1 MLSGRT
7 AGLRP
12 AERRRLEQICHRR
25 HPADAVADPLT
36 LQRLAAE
43 GRGLELPLTLVV
55 DGRGLC
61 RLLWVGELDHA
72 ARLLEKLP
80 GPSRRLG
87 QHLRLLTCAGAGR
100 QALLQPSHQEAVVG
114 MDLAPELWLRFGRQP
129 EASGR
134 WPAAIHTPDAGG
146 VRGWRGVL
154 EGDLADLCAH
164 DPATLVSEEAPAA
177 AAAAAPGP
185 SPEGPE
191 RVLLLVQTSGDR
203 ALSERHIAELEGLV
217 RSAGA
222 VPVGRVEQRRQG
234 PATRAPWGEG
244 KLREAAL
251 EARRV
256 GAGLV
261 VADRELTPA
270 QARDMETL
278 LDRPVSDRSELI
290 LDIFAQRAASGAGRL
305 QVELAQLRYR
315 LPRLTGRGLSLS
327 RQGGGI
333 GTRGPGETQLEKDR
347 RAIARRIERL
357 QREVRRLG
365 EHRARLRQ
373 GRRGLPKLALV
384 GYTNAGKSSLLNAL
398 SGASSEQAVLA
409 EDKLFAT
416 LDPTTRRIGRGAA
429 DRADPPL
436 LVTDTVG
443 FIRDLP
449 PQLMEAFRSTF
460 EEALDADGLL
470 IVVDLADPAWPEQLG
485 TVQAILDSL
494 NATMPRRVI
503 GNQIDRCASGE
514 LERARALEPGMLFV
528 SATAGLGLQHL
539 RQELQSWTA
548 AATTDGP
555 AAVPA
560 SAGANFSPMTLQLGD
575 TVPDFTQESQLGPI
589 NLYDFAG
596 DSWVVLFSHPAD
608 YTPVCT
614 TELGEVSRLRAE
626 WEKRNVKTI
635 ALSVDS
641 AESHKG
647 WIGDINETQNTT
659 VDYPILADSDKKVS
673 SLYGMIHPNSLS
685 NLTVRSVFII
695 DPRKKLRLQI
705 TYPASTGRNFDE
717 ILRVI
722 DSLQLTDH
730 HQVATPVNWK
740 EGDDCVVVPSIP
752 TDEARQKFPKGVT
765 EIRPYLRMTPQPNK

>member
-1 MLSGRT
+1 MRQGVLAGRT

-25 HPADAVADPLT
+25 HPADAIADLLT

-80 GPSRRLG
+80 GPSRRQG
-87 QHLRLLTCAGAGR
+87 HNLRLLTCAGAGR
-100 QALLQPSHQEAVVG
+100 QAQLQPSPQEAVVG
-114 MDLAPELWLRFGRQP
+114 MDLAPDLWLRFGQKP
-129 EASGR
+129 EAGGR
-134 WPAAIHTPDAGG
+134 WPAAIHIPAASGDRA
-146 VRGWRGVL
+146 WQGVL
-154 EGDLADLCAH
+154 EGDLADLCAQ
-164 DPATLVSEEAPAA
+164 DPAALVSEDPPAA
-177 AAAAAPGP
+177 AGPAPT
-185 SPEGPE
+185 PEGPE

-203 ALSERHIAELEGLV
+203 ALSDRRIAELEGLV

-234 PATRAPWGEG
+234 PATRNPWGEG
-244 KLREAAL
+244 KLQEAAL

-256 GAGLV
+256 GASLV

-270 QARDMETL
+270 QARDMENL
-278 LDRPVSDRSELI
+278 LDLPVSDRSELI

-357 QREVRRLG
+357 QREVQRLG

-373 GRRGLPKLALV
+373 GRRDLPKVALV

-398 SGASSEQAVLA
+398 TGASGQQAVLA

-429 DRADPPL
+429 GGDPL

-443 FIRDLP
+443 FIRELP

-470 IVVDLADPAWPEQLG
+470 IVVDLADPAWPEQLA
-485 TVQAILDSL
+485 TVQTILDSL
-494 NATMPRRVI
+494 HATIPRRVV

-528 SATAGLGLQHL
+528 SATADLGLQHL
-539 RQELQSWTA
+539 LQELQSWTA
-548 AATTDGP
+548 AATADGP

-673 SLYGMIHPNSLS
+673 SLYGMIHPNSLT

-695 DPRKKLRLQI
+695 DPKKKLRLQI

-740 EGDDCVVVPSIP
+740 EGEDCVVVPSIP
-752 TDEARQKFPKGVT
+752 TDEARAKFPKGVT

>member
-1 MLSGRT
+1 MLAGRT
-7 AGLRP
+7 VGLRP

-25 HPADAVADPLT
+25 HRGDALADLLT

-43 GRGLELPLTLVV
+43 GRNLELPLTLVV

-61 RLLWVGELDHA
+61 RLLWVGELDHS

-80 GPSRRLG
+80 GPSRRQG
-87 QHLRLLTCAGAGR
+87 HNLRLLTCAGAGR
-100 QALLQPSHQEAVVG
+100 QAQLQPSAQEAVVG
-114 MDLAPELWLRFGRQP
+114 MDVAPDLWLRFGQQP
-129 EASGR
+129 DAGGR
-134 WPAAIHTPDAGG
+134 WPAAIHTPAGSG
-146 VRGWRGVL
+146 DRAWNCTL
-154 EGDLADLCAH
+154 EGDLADLCDL
-164 DPATLVSEEAPAA
+164 DPVALAAAEPPDAAPA
-177 AAAAAPGP
+177 PTL
-185 SPEGPE
+185 EGPE

-203 ALSERHIAELEGLV
+203 ALSDRRIAELEGLV

-222 VPVGRVEQRRQG
+222 VPVGRVEQRRHG
-234 PATRAPWGEG
+234 PLSRSPWGEG

-256 GAGLV
+256 GASLV

-270 QARDMETL
+270 QSRDLEGL
-278 LDRPVSDRSELI
+278 LDLPVSDRSELI

-357 QREVRRLG
+357 QREVQRLG
-365 EHRARLRQ
+365 AHRARLRE
-373 GRRGLPKLALV
+373 GRRDLPRVALV

-398 SGASSEQAVLA
+398 SGASGSQAVLA
-409 EDKLFAT
+409 ENKLFAT
-416 LDPTTRRIGRGAA
+416 LDPTTRRIERTA
-429 DRADPPL
+429 DSGTEGHPL

-443 FIRDLP
+443 FIRGLP

-470 IVVDLADPAWPEQLG
+470 IVVDLADPAWPEQLS
-485 TVQAILDSL
+485 TVRAILDSL
-494 NATMPRRVI
+494 QATMPRRVI
-503 GNQIDRCASGE
+503 GNQIDRCPSGE
-514 LERARALEPGMLFV
+514 LERARAVDPAMLFV
-528 SATAGLGLQHL
+528 SATADLGLQHL
-539 RQELQSWTA
+539 RQELQSWPTG
-548 AATTDGP
+548 TTTGSP
-555 AAVPA
+555 TAVPA
-560 SAGANFSPMTLQLGD
+560 SSGANFSPMTLQLGD

-608 YTPVCT
+608 FTPVCT
-614 TELGEVSRLRAE
+614 TELGEVSRLRPE

-647 WIGDINETQNTT
+647 WICDINETQNTT
-659 VDYPILADSDKKVS
+659 VDYPILADSDKYVS
-673 SLYGMIHPNSLS
+673 SLYGMIHPNALS

-695 DPRKKLRLQI
+695 DPNKKLRLQI

-740 EGDDCVVVPSIP
+740 EGEDCVVVPSIP
-752 TDEARQKFPKGVT
+752 TEEARQKFPKGVT